1 MIDPPVETPRSRF
14 VLIST
19 YAARISFSLALVS
32 AITAVVAGFGSRF
45 DLWHFRTGFSLLQW
59 GAIGGAVAAIV
70 SLIALIG
77 LWRRHGLRGEIVLA
91 LLGFGIGV
99 TIFAVPV
106 KWMLTARSVPPIHD
120 ITTDTEN
127 PPEFVAI
134 LKIRQGV
141 PNPAEYGG
149 PEIAAQQKE
158 GYPNLGPLLLPVPPD
173 QAFERVLAAARSMG
187 WQIVDANREEGRI
200 EGTDTTFWFGFKD
213 DIVIRIAP
221 VAQGSRIDVRSVSR
235 VGRSDVGT
243 NARRIENFFEKLR
256 H

>member
-1 MIDPPVETPRSRF
+1 VAERTETTSTPRPTGWRF
-14 VLIST
+14 VAQIG
-19 YAARISFSLALVS
+19 FSIALLS
-32 AITAVVAGFGSRF
+32 ALTAIGAGFGSRF
-45 DLWHFRTGFSLLQW
+45 ELWHFRTGFAFLQW
-59 GAIGGAVAAIV
+59 GAIGGAAAAIV

-77 LWRRHGLRGEIVLA
+77 LWRRGGSRGEIVLA

-99 TIFAVPV
+99 TLFAVPV
-106 KWMLTARSVPPIHD
+106 KWILTARSVPPIHD

-134 LKIRQGV
+134 LKIRQGA

-173 QAFERVLAAARSMG
+173 QAFERALAAARSMG

-221 VAQGSRIDVRSVSR
+221 VAQGSRIDVRSLSR

-243 NARRIENFFEKLR
+243 NARRIEDYLKKLQNS
-256 H
+256 